1 MAERIFL
8 SNRVV
13 ASTHCKRAGTASLVL
28 PTATPAPAAWRVL
41 SDNADCMKG
50 TERAERGR
58 EEATEKGGAHPSVR
72 VHLASKP

>member
-1 MAERIFL
+1 MAKRIFP
-8 SNRVV
+8 SNRIA

-58 EEATEKGGAHPSVR
+58 EEATEKGGAHATVR
-72 VHLASKP
+72 VHLASEP